1 MPTQKTLL
9 LKTLPLEVL
18 MWMFYYTEKEILF
31 RFGGSPILIDAETT
45 SKHIVIQDNSIVNPY
60 FNLADVIMDL
70 ISNQRIGLT
79 PTTVTVGDDRGKK
92 EWFAAYEH
100 DSSNPH
106 INVAEI
112 SKVYHDGDTPTEAVI
127 RCYLNH
133 KLGSYVT
140 VTIDDEGNYFH
151 VQR

>member
-1 MPTQKTLL
+1 MPTQKTLQ

-31 RFGGSPILIDAETT
+31 RFGGSPILIDAETP
-45 SKHIVIQDNSIVNPY
+45 SKHIFIQDNSIVNPF
-60 FNLADVIMDL
+60 FNMADVIMDL

-79 PTTVTVGDDRGKK
+79 PTTVMVGDDRGKK

-112 SKVYHDGDTPTEAVI
+112 SKVYHDGDTPTEAVL